1 MLFIVF
7 ELLGLSTMS
16 GSEEE
21 LSSEERSAE
30 ELSVEEMSTNLFEA
44 MQEKV
49 WQCFLDQL
57 IMAVQQDIDRNKLE
71 TKKAWNT
78 FCFEMSH
85 DYINKKT
92 RCWSCSQLGLLVFG

>member
-1 MLFIVF
+1 
-7 ELLGLSTMS
+7 MS

-49 WQCFLDQL
+49 
-57 IMAVQQDIDRNKLE
+57 
-71 TKKAWNT
+71 
-78 FCFEMSH
+78 
-85 DYINKKT
+85 
-92 RCWSCSQLGLLVFG
+92 

>member
-49 WQCFLDQL
+49 
-57 IMAVQQDIDRNKLE
+57 
-71 TKKAWNT
+71 
-78 FCFEMSH
+78 
-85 DYINKKT
+85 
-92 RCWSCSQLGLLVFG
+92 